1 MVRLH
6 DEQTNIVMV
15 VVLSKRFVHHEEPI
29 ERGQETFRIRC
40 GIRSESA
47 FPFGNT
53 VAQSLSDGFDG
64 RCGRSLGSSVLV

>member
-29 ERGQETFRIRC
+29 ERGQETFRISY
-40 GIRSESA
+40 GIRFESA
-47 FPFGNT
+47 FPFVNT
-53 VAQSLSDGFDG
+53 VADSLWEGCESP
-64 RCGRSLGSSVLV
+64 LGSSVLL